1 MSKPSKRSFEVVS
14 PSLLESV
21 KIHPVRPEFNLGM
34 DDYPYFGS
42 SFCENAAA
50 DAGPSKPA
58 KRLKS
63 LRLKKRGKENDP
75 VPVNE
80 STRFE
85 EAFSVA
91 SEDQYDQL
99 AKGFVPKNTGKCT
112 TWAINNFSDWCKER
126 NARFPDQEQCPE
138 DLLTKLPYDS
148 RQLCHWLC
156 RFVAETRQ
164 KNGAKYPATT
174 LYQLLCGVNRFMRS
188 VDAHAPNV
196 IDQKNPDFK
205 ELHCTMDSIFR
216 SLRVE
221 GVGVQVKHASVITRE
236 EENLLWEQGVLN
248 LNTPL
253 GLLRAV
259 FYSNGK
265 AFCLRGGKEH
275 RNLKIS
281 QFVRQS
287 DPDRYIYT
295 ENGSK
300 NQSGGFTDLRIE
312 NKVVP
317 IYATSEAGIR
327 CHVKQLDLYLSK
339 LPAKAREL
347 DIFYVR
353 PLPNAPEDPS
363 HPWFAAA
370 PIGEN
375 KLGTM
380 VKDMFAEVGIAGKT
394 NHSLRATGA
403 TNL

>member
-42 SFCENAAA
+42 SFCKNASA

-58 KRLKS
+58 KRPKPLS
-63 LRLKKRGKENDP
+63 LKKRSKENDP

-99 AKGFVPKNTGKCT
+99 AKEFVPKNTGKCT
-112 TWAINNFSDWCKER
+112 TWAINNFYDWCKER
-126 NARFPDQEQCPE
+126 NARFPDREQCPE

-156 RFVAETRQ
+156 QFVAETRQ
-164 KNGAKYPATT
+164 KNGTKYLTTT
-174 LYQLLCGVNRFMRS
+174 LYQLLCGVDRFMRS
-188 VDAHAPNV
+188 VDARAPNV

-248 LNTPL
+248 LNTRL
-253 GLLRAV
+253 GLLCAV

-265 AFCLRGGKEH
+265 MFCLWGG
-275 RNLKIS
+275 
-281 QFVRQS
+281 
-287 DPDRYIYT
+287 
-295 ENGSK
+295 
-300 NQSGGFTDLRIE
+300 
-312 NKVVP
+312 
-317 IYATSEAGIR
+317 
-327 CHVKQLDLYLSK
+327 
-339 LPAKAREL
+339 
-347 DIFYVR
+347 
-353 PLPNAPEDPS
+353 
-363 HPWFAAA
+363 
-370 PIGEN
+370 
-375 KLGTM
+375 
-380 VKDMFAEVGIAGKT
+380 
-394 NHSLRATGA
+394 
-403 TNL
+403 